1 MKDFAG
7 KIAVITG
14 GGTGMGRELARQL
27 VAEGCNVAMCDVSAA
42 AMAETKR
49 LCEVEKLPQGL
60 RITTHIA
67 DVSIEDQLLRFRDE
81 LAEQQGTDRI
91 HLLFNNAGI
100 GGGGSLFTNTREQW
114 EKTFNICWGGVYLGV
129 RTFLPL
135 LLKADEGH
143 IVNTSSVNGF
153 WASVGPGVSHTAYSA
168 AKFAVKGFTEALI
181 NDLRLN
187 APHIKCSVVMPGHIG
202 TSIVSNSRKI
212 QSGSESERLSE
223 TEIAVTRQRLN
234 GIGIDTAPMSDEDIQ
249 QIAADRARTFRDEL
263 TEQQATD
270 KIHLLFNNAGIGGG
284 GSLFTNTREQW
295 EKTFNIC
302 WGGVYLGVRTF
313 LPMLVKADEAHIV
326 NTSSVNGFWASVG
339 IGVSHTAYSAAKFAV
354 KGFTEALINDLRLNA
369 PHVKCSVVMPGHI
382 GTSIVSNS
390 RKIQSGSDSDR
401 LSENEVLTTRQRLKG
416 MGIDTAPMSDEDIQ
430 KIALDRARTFRDE
443 APTTAA
449 TAARTILDGV
459 KADRW
464 RILVGDDA
472 HRLDERVRQAP
483 ERAYEPEFYQSFAAE
498 VGWRLG

>member
-81 LAEQQGTDRI
+81 LAEQQATDKI

-234 GIGIDTAPMSDEDIQ
+234 GMGIDTALMSDEDIQ
-249 QIAADRARTFRDEL
+249 TIAADRARTFRDE
-263 TEQQATD
+263 A
-270 KIHLLFNNAGIGGG
+270 
-284 GSLFTNTREQW
+284 
-295 EKTFNIC
+295 
-302 WGGVYLGVRTF
+302 
-313 LPMLVKADEAHIV
+313 PM
-326 NTSSVNGFWASVG
+326 
-339 IGVSHTAYSAAKFAV
+339 TAAAAAKV
-354 KGFTEALINDLRLNA
+354 
-369 PHVKCSVVMPGHI
+369 
-382 GTSIVSNS
+382 
-390 RKIQSGSDSDR
+390 
-401 LSENEVLTTRQRLKG
+401 
-416 MGIDTAPMSDEDIQ
+416 
-430 KIALDRARTFRDE
+430 
-443 APTTAA
+443 
-449 TAARTILDGV
+449 ILDGV
-459 KADRW
+459 KAGRW

-472 HRLDERVRQAP
+472 HRLDERVRQTP
-483 ERAYEPEFYQSFAAE
+483 EGAYDAEFFQSFAAE
-498 VGWRLG
+498 AGWRLG

>member
-7 KIAVITG
+7 MTAVITG

-81 LAEQQGTDRI
+81 LAEQQATDRI

-153 WASVGPGVSHTAYSA
+153 WASVGLGVSHTAYSA

-212 QSGSESERLSE
+212 QTGSESERLSE
-223 TEIAVTRQRLN
+223 IEIAVTRQRLN
-234 GIGIDTAPMSDEDIQ
+234 
-249 QIAADRARTFRDEL
+249 
-263 TEQQATD
+263 
-270 KIHLLFNNAGIGGG
+270 
-284 GSLFTNTREQW
+284 
-295 EKTFNIC
+295 
-302 WGGVYLGVRTF
+302 
-313 LPMLVKADEAHIV
+313 
-326 NTSSVNGFWASVG
+326 
-339 IGVSHTAYSAAKFAV
+339 
-354 KGFTEALINDLRLNA
+354 
-369 PHVKCSVVMPGHI
+369 
-382 GTSIVSNS
+382 
-390 RKIQSGSDSDR
+390 
-401 LSENEVLTTRQRLKG
+401 G

-430 KIALDRARTFRDE
+430 TIAADRARTFRDE
-443 APTTAA
+443 APMTAA
-449 TAARTILDGV
+449 AAAKVILDGV
-459 KADRW
+459 KAGRW

-472 HRLDERVRQAP
+472 HRLDERVRQTP
-483 ERAYEPEFYQSFAAE
+483 ERAYDAEFFQSFAAE
-498 VGWRLG
+498 ADWRLG